1 MGRCTNCGRYPFC
14 YDIINPS
21 IENNCEKWIKRR
33 LNVDEEINQRS
44 EQSTRKENSKSSWWK
59 KNK

>member
-21 IENNCEKWIKRR
+21 IENNCQNWLKRR
-33 LNVDEEINQRS
+33 IGEYGEINKGS
-44 EQSTRKENSKSSWWK
+44 EQQAGESHSKSSWGK